1 MGIDVHRFA
10 PDREL
15 WLGCVR
21 IPHPL
26 GLEGHSDAD
35 ALVHAL
41 VDAILGALGRRDIGY
56 FYPPGEAAWKGC
68 PGHKFLEDMR
78 DLLRTEGWAVENI
91 DAVVLTEAPRLSP
104 HIPGMIG
111 RVAGCLGIEE
121 GRVGIKAGTTEGLGF
136 PGRREGVWAQAVVL
150 LRRAGGHPP
159 TEERNGTDE

>member
-15 WLGCVR
+15 WLGCVH

-56 FYPPGEAAWKGC
+56 FYPPGETAWKGY
-68 PGHKFLEDMR
+68 PGRRFLEDMR
-78 DLLRTEGWAVENI
+78 DLLRTEGWGVENI
-91 DAVVLTEAPRLSP
+91 DAVILAEEPRLSP
-104 HIPGMIG
+104 HIPGMIA

-150 LRRAGGHPP
+150 IRRSEAKPP
-159 TEERNGTDE
+159 FEERNGTDE